1 MSRITNNNCSRASTC
16 CIAGPTGAQG
26 GRGAIG
32 PQGFR
37 GLPGETGSTGV
48 TGPTGPPGPTG
59 PSGAF
64 GGMSF
69 DYLFDTSVEY
79 GIPLPGYLKL
89 NAEDTTIATSLSMN
103 SLDDQGNDVNN
114 FIATLEAVTSSIKGY
129 VRVSKQGSAPGADWV
144 EYGITSVEQFFIPQ
158 GGWRMVI
165 NYHGGGHTFQEND
178 DIVVSFVTVGEKG
191 ERGDTGPTGP
201 TGPPGIGVTGA
212 TGATGATG
220 SMPVPTP
227 IAPTGTTGGVLYN
240 SITNTWN
247 YSSSKTFV
255 IDHPVNEDKY
265 LVHACL
271 EGPEVGVYY
280 RGKAFIEEN
289 NEVTIKLPSYVEHLA
304 TNFTIQITHI
314 YDRNNPGHKTY
325 STSLVEN
332 NEFTVFGESG
342 SFFWQVYGERNSVN
356 VEPNKKDVEL
366 KGDGPYTYL
375 SEKLV
380 IDTNIDSID
389 SITPTN
395 TPNISDTPNISSSD
409 NENKLPAIATPGSRP
424 TSSK

>member
-1 MSRITNNNCSRASTC
+1 MTQQSQISVAIGSQAGNHGQGAN
-16 CIAGPTGAQG
+16 CIAIGTQAGQTGQPRNSIILNASG
-26 GRGAIG
+26 SA
-32 PQGFR
+32 
-37 GLPGETGSTGV
+37 LNGETSNALYISPVRNVNGSTANGL
-48 TGPTGPPGPTG
+48 
-59 PSGAF
+59 
-64 GGMSF
+64 
-69 DYLFDTSVEY
+69 YY
-79 GIPLPGYLKL
+79 
-89 NAEDTTIATSLSMN
+89 
-103 SLDDQGNDVNN
+103 
-114 FIATLEAVTSSIKGY
+114 
-129 VRVSKQGSAPGADWV
+129 
-144 EYGITSVEQFFIPQ
+144 
-158 GGWRMVI
+158 
-165 NYHGGGHTFQEND
+165 D
-178 DIVVSFVTVGEKG
+178 DIKAEVCYDE
-191 ERGDTGPTGP
+191 
-201 TGPPGIGVTGA
+201 
-212 TGATGATG
+212 
-220 SMPVPTP
+220 
-227 IAPTGTTGGVLYN
+227 N
-240 SITNTWN
+240 
-247 YSSSKTFV
+247 KTFV
-255 IDHPVNEDKY
+255 IDHPVDKNKY

-380 IDTNIDSID
+380 IDTNIDSIH
-389 SITPTN
+389 SVTPTN
-395 TPNISDTPNISSSD
+395 TPNISSSD